1 MQPALPAEKEE
12 LKVQGEEADAD
23 AAAPEK
29 KLVIDDK
36 EDDKADDKADAEPAD
51 AGLEEEIGAQAKTK
65 LEKDEPT
72 ETANAGLEVEI
83 GAQAQIKLEKDESDE
98 LAEPTSTIKLPAEP
112 WFAAQRAHLQKS
124 GKLIR
129 DVISFLKSEL
139 REEGVMELGD
149 ARVSELIKKH
159 TPVGMFP
166 INISPTYE
174 VISDYGYINVL
185 LQVFLWRKI
194 IHSDYDLPF
203 YERIVINLNLP

>member
-36 EDDKADDKADAEPAD
+36 ADDKADAEPAD

-65 LEKDEPT
+65 LEKDEPA
-72 ETANAGLEVEI
+72 ETADAGLEVEI
-83 GAQAQIKLEKDESDE
+83 GAQAQIKLEKDESVE
-98 LAEPTSTIKLPAEP
+98 PAEPTSAIKLPAEP
-112 WFAAQRAHLQKS
+112 WFAAQRAHFQKS
-124 GKLIR
+124 GKLLR
-129 DVISFLKSEL
+129 DVIAFLKSEL

-185 LQVFLWRKI
+185 LQVLRAWW
-194 IHSDYDLPF
+194 SDYF
-203 YERIVINLNLP
+203 KCSSK